1 MERSQQCYTV
11 RKRQMLCLAVS
22 VQQDQQDKKLSVLLL
37 GLGET
42 TAGALLGLA
51 VGDTS

>member
-11 RKRQMLCLAVS
+11 RRRQMCLAVL

-42 TAGALLGLA
+42 TAGELLGLA